1 MSKLPVEAQEFD
13 ETLDH
18 ADSLHDGFCPGQG
31 GDAQR
36 SWWKSLAAVPQSRTE
51 QRPARVLALAE
62 VRQSP
67 FFGPA
72 LPPAFRHRFPGDATA
87 PSIEGKNR
95 SRAHRSFA
103 KPGARYGRTPG
114 SEPRPGGR
122 LHRRFPS
129 GRG

>member
-13 ETLDH
+13 GILDH
-18 ADSLHDGFCPGQG
+18 ADSLHDGFCPGQV
-31 GDAQR
+31 GDAR
-36 SWWKSLAAVPQSRTE
+36 PSGGKSLTAVPESRTE

-67 FFGPA
+67 FSRPA
-72 LPPAFRHRFPGDATA
+72 LPPAFGHRFPGDATA

-95 SRAHRSFA
+95 SRPHRSFA
-103 KPGARYGRTPG
+103 KPRAPWWRTPG
-114 SEPRPGGR
+114 SEPRPRGR
-122 LHRRFPS
+122 LHRRVPI